1 MVHSITHDFVW
12 VHHLPDSNVCTLHNL
27 MHHHSTFFTKSIFQ
41 PDIMDSIFLRS
52 LCQLC
57 HLQCAE
63 SVFQKKIQTTP
74 QFSENFCIK
83 QFSKYNE
90 THSLLKIKIG
100 IGRQLDRYRYIN
112 LKIINFI

>member
-27 MHHHSTFFTKSIFQ
+27 MHHHSTFFNESIFQ

-83 QFSKYNE
+83 QC
-90 THSLLKIKIG
+90 
-100 IGRQLDRYRYIN
+100 
-112 LKIINFI
+112 